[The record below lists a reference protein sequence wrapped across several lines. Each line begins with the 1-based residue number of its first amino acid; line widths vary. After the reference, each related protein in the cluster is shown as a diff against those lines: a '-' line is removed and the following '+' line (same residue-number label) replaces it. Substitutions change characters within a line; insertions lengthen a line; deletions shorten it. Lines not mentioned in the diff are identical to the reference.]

1 MKADL
6 IPEPPVVKTGYRRS
20 CKWPNI
26 VPPVLAAILLV
37 AMTACSS
44 RPGSSAVAPTGQ
56 PSPTPVAQL
65 AITPTAVIT
74 PTVDGFNLTW
84 WTPEFLSPSASQPS
98 GPLLEE
104 YLAGFQAA
112 HDGKVRVTPVV
123 KAKYGKGGLLDY
135 LRTSQPVA
143 PSLLPDIVTLD
154 VAELEQAASLGLL
167 RPLDGLLDQETV
179 ASLYPFA
186 RSAGQFDGQSLGIQY
201 VADLEQVAYDRTRVN
216 RPPLTWAGLISDKIP
231 YLFPAGSPTPLSTT
245 NATEVVRLNFVSQYL
260 SAGGKLDPAT
270 RQLVLEPEPLLR
282 VLSFYDEA
290 QQAGLLP
297 VNIGEI
303 SSLDDTWTIY
313 AQGTVPMADVS
324 ARRFLAEQ
332 QSLPNAGI
340 TTLPGWSGPAVPVAN
355 GWALAIV
362 TPDPERQKVA
372 AEFIAW
378 LLATERAGRWAQ
390 AAGWL
395 PTSPAALATWGT
407 APVNEFLGQ
416 QLASAVSKPIGPEYT
431 QTAARIQKAVQAV
444 LKGENTPADATQAVL
459 APQK

>member
-1 MKADL
+1 
-6 IPEPPVVKTGYRRS
+6 
-20 CKWPNI
+20 
-26 VPPVLAAILLV
+26 
-37 AMTACSS
+37 
-44 RPGSSAVAPTGQ
+44 
-56 PSPTPVAQL
+56 
-65 AITPTAVIT
+65 
-74 PTVDGFNLTW
+74 
-84 WTPEFLSPSASQPS
+84 
-98 GPLLEE
+98 
-104 YLAGFQAA
+104 
-112 HDGKVRVTPVV
+112 
-123 KAKYGKGGLLDY
+123 
-135 LRTSQPVA
+135 
-143 PSLLPDIVTLD
+143 
-154 VAELEQAASLGLL
+154 
-167 RPLDGLLDQETV
+167 
-179 ASLYPFA
+179 
-186 RSAGQFDGQSLGIQY
+186 
-201 VADLEQVAYDRTRVN
+201 
-216 RPPLTWAGLISDKIP
+216 
-231 YLFPAGSPTPLSTT
+231 
-245 NATEVVRLNFVSQYL
+245 
-260 SAGGKLDPAT
+260 
-270 RQLVLEPEPLLR
+270 VLEPEPLLR